1 MLYLK
6 KLALV
11 AVLAVASVIWFPVL
25 ACRGVFAI
33 VNWLGRLI
41 MGGFR
46 HRDSGVKLLASVGI
60 VLFGLPWGVAI
71 GAILA
76 LASYEIMCFK
86 LMNVLFSCEDI
97 GFHPQGGEPQNPRRG
112 PAPQAQARSE
122 ARVHQLPNA
131 NQVLSEVQAQQVSL
145 RNTWNPLEM
154 DYTWDSRRQAWRSK
168 DMQLVDLTGAH
179 IAWAQ

>member
-1 MLYLK
+1 MTYLK

-11 AVLAVASVIWFPVL
+11 AVLAVASLIWFPVL

-33 VNWLGRLI
+33 VNWLGRSI

-46 HRDSGVKLLASVGI
+46 HRDSGIKLLAGVGI

-76 LASYEIMCFK
+76 FASYEVMCFK
-86 LMNVLFSCEDI
+86 LMNVLFACEDI
-97 GFHPQGGEPQNPRRG
+97 GFRPSGGEPEGPRRG
-112 PAPQAQARSE
+112 PAPQVQARSE

-131 NQVLSEVQAQQVSL
+131 NQILSEVQALQVAM
-145 RNTWNPLEM
+145 RNGWNPPQM
-154 DYTWDSRRQAWRSK
+154 DYGWDSRRQCWRSK
-168 DMQLVDLTGAH
+168 DGQLVDMTGAH
-179 IAWAQ
+179 IAWAS